1 MKIKKQFILL
11 VTLLITIPVLCVLY
25 MAALHYL
32 RSPDRVLLNG
42 TKEIKRIEI
51 QSKKFSKKDW
61 IELRN
66 IMKLL
71 PPDVQAVLID
81 DEDYVIYS
89 TIPEIKLGEI
99 SSDKDIWK
107 MMAETSNIYFYQFT
121 TPNIKNFNT
130 MLITRVPHE
139 KENKKKNSDFFTS
152 FIIFLA
158 IFVLICIVIII
169 LISENIFKSIKKIE
183 DTTALLSEGKLETKI
198 ETVKKGNEIVS
209 TLNNLETMRLALLEN
224 QNRKNKFIMGVSHD
238 LRTPISVIKGYVE
251 AIHDGFITN
260 PEELKQT
267 LELISEKVNQLE
279 NMIDSLINYTKMN
292 TSEIKERLKTGCIS
306 DLIKT
311 LVKNAEITG
320 NIYKRNIISNI
331 NLPNK
336 ITVKMDEQLVTRLFE
351 NLYNNAI
358 RYSKEND
365 TIEFDA
371 YEENSAIILKI
382 KDSGMGISQDDL
394 KNIFDLFYRA
404 SSSRQEAGMGIGLSV
419 VKSIIEIHE
428 WRISV
433 ESKLEEGTC
442 FSITIPFYSNIK

>member
-11 VTLLITIPVLCVLY
+11 VTFLIAIPVLCVLY
-25 MAALHYL
+25 MASLHYL

-61 IELRN
+61 MKLRET
-66 IMKLL
+66 MKLL
-71 PPDVQAVLID
+71 PPDVQAVLTD

-99 SSDKDIWK
+99 KSENDIWK

-121 TPNIKNFNT
+121 TPNIKNFKT
-130 MLITRVPHE
+130 MLITRVPRE
-139 KENKKKNSDFFTS
+139 KENKKKNPDFFTS

-183 DTTALLSEGKLETKI
+183 DTTTLLSEEKLETKI

-209 TLNNLETMRLALLEN
+209 TLNNLETMRIALLETR
-224 QNRKNKFIMGVSHD
+224 NRKNKFIMGVSHD

-279 NMIDSLINYTKMN
+279 TMIDSLINYTKMN
-292 TSEIKERLKTGCIS
+292 TSEIKERLKPGCIS

-311 LVKNAEITG
+311 LIKDAEITG
-320 NIYKRNIISNI
+320 DIYKRKIISNVI
-331 NLPNK
+331 LPNK
-336 ITVKMDEQLVTRLFE
+336 INVKMDEQLVTRLFE

-365 TIEFDA
+365 TIEFNA

-382 KDSGMGISQDDL
+382 RDTGVGISQDDL

-428 WRISV
+428 WKISA
-433 ESKLEEGTC
+433 ESELGKGTC
-442 FSITIPFYSNIK
+442 FTITIPFVK

>member
-25 MAALHYL
+25 MISLHYL

-61 IELRN
+61 MELRN

-89 TIPEIKLGEI
+89 TIPEIKLGET

-121 TPNIKNFNT
+121 TPNIKNFKT
-130 MLITRVPHE
+130 MLITRVPRE
-139 KENKKKNSDFFTS
+139 KENKKKNPEFFTS

-158 IFVLICIVIII
+158 IFVLICVVIII
-169 LISENIFKSIKKIE
+169 LISKNIFKSIKKVE

-279 NMIDSLINYTKMN
+279 TMIDSLINYTKMN
-292 TSEIKERLKTGCIS
+292 TSEIKERLKLGCIS
-306 DLIKT
+306 DLIKA
-311 LVKNAEITG
+311 LVKDAEITG
-320 NIYKRNIISNI
+320 DIYKRKIISNV

-382 KDSGMGISQDDL
+382 KDTGIGISQDDL

-428 WRISV
+428 WKISV
-433 ESKLEEGTC
+433 ESELEKGTC
-442 FSITIPFYSNIK
+442 FTITIPFVK